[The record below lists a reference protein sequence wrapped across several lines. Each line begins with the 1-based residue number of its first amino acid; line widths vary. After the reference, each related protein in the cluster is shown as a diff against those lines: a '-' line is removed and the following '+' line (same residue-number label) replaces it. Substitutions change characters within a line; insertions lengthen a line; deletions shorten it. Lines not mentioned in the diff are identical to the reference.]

1 MLAKSYNTAKFKEL
15 ILHIC
20 YENRDNPKFSSTVLN
35 KMLYYTDFFWYAKH
49 GSTITGDDYVR
60 EKAGPIPK
68 HLVPVRE
75 KLKAQ
80 GHLTLQ
86 KVKYFGYDQ
95 IRPVVKNR
103 PDFKKLSDDELKFAS
118 DVIEYFRKYSATELS
133 NLTHKELSWQ
143 VLNTG
148 ETIPPASIFLR
159 FNNPVPLEAM
169 EWARGVIKKV
179 RLAA

>member
-1 MLAKSYNTAKFKEL
+1 MKTYNTAKFKEL
-15 ILHIC
+15 VLHIC
-20 YENRDNPKFSSTVLN
+20 YENRDNPKFSATVLN
-35 KMLYYTDFFWYAKH
+35 KMLYYTDFFWYAQN
-49 GSTITGDDYVR
+49 GSTITGDDYIR

-75 KLKAQ
+75 NLKAR
-80 GHLTLQ
+80 GHLVLR
-86 KVKYFGYDQ
+86 KEKYFGYDQ
-95 IRPVVKNR
+95 IKPTVEEKPDLRALTEDEIDFATQVVEY
-103 PDFKKLSDDELKFAS
+103 FKK
-118 DVIEYFRKYSATELS
+118 YNATELS

-143 VLNTG
+143 VLKTG

-169 EWARGVIKKV
+169 GWAKGVIKKI